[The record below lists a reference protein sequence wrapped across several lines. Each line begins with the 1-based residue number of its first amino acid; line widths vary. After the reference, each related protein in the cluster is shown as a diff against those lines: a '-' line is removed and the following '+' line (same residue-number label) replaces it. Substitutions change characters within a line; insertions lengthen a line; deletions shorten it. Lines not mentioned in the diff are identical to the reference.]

1 MSGVATK
8 VVRRW
13 TVEEFF
19 TDAASPTDDD
29 VPIADDGR
37 RLDTPEKV
45 IAYVA
50 RLDDVIA
57 AKEHADRPKDR
68 DALPELRRLRDEAS
82 GAS

>member
-1 MSGVATK
+1 MWDTAGPDTAETGLLRMRSTMGGVATK

-19 TDAASPTDDD
+19 ADAAPPTDDD

-45 IAYVA
+45 IAYIDELNQ
-50 RLDDVIA
+50 RRA
-57 AKEHADRPKDR
+57 ASRPR
-68 DALPELRRLRDEAS
+68 
-82 GAS
+82 G

>member
-19 TDAASPTDDD
+19 AGSASPTDDD

-37 RLDTPEKV
+37 RLDSPEKV
-45 IAYVA
+45 IAYVDEINQRRVA
-50 RLDDVIA
+50 S
-57 AKEHADRPKDR
+57 RPN
-68 DALPELRRLRDEAS
+68 
-82 GAS
+82 G